1 MRLIRRTRVVIRE
14 PVAADARAIAQV
26 LVDSWLAAYRELLP
40 AELLAGLSVT
50 ARAQQLEVALAAPAP
65 LGAVRL
71 VAELGGVVIGFVNA
85 GGTAPGAAVRA
96 DDAAAVCEA
105 ELAVLY
111 VDPEHWRQGVGRKLT
126 KSALARLTDVGFD
139 EVSAWVIDGN
149 APAHAFLTRQGWSF
163 SEAKRAEMIDGYQ
176 IDQTRLDFR
185 LID

>member
-1 MRLIRRTRVVIRE
+1 MRLNRRPRVVIRE

-26 LVDSWLAAYRELLP
+26 LVDSWFAAYRELLP

-50 ARAQQLEVALAAPAP
+50 ARAKQLEAALAAPAP

-85 GGTAPGAAVRA
+85 GGTAPGDAVRA
-96 DDAAAVCEA
+96 DAAAVSEA

-126 KSALARLTDVGFD
+126 RSALARLADVGFD
-139 EVSAWVIDGN
+139 DVSAWVIEGN
-149 APAHAFLTRQGWSF
+149 APARAFLTSQGWAS
-163 SEAKRAEMIDGYQ
+163 SEAKRTEVMDGYQ
-176 IDQTRLDFR
+176 IDQTRLDFS